1 VVAAGSL
8 AGTALIVAL
17 VFSLGGW
24 AYHHRG
30 WRLHDTRLRRAVEQ
44 HPSAGDITVALVAEP
59 GTRMLPTPVS
69 DADWREFAARWP
81 QAPLDLIR
89 DKRAKWPALR
99 VFAKEDVAYVLFFD
113 SEGRLQD
120 YALAAGGGP

>member
-1 VVAAGSL
+1 VAAGSL

-30 WRLHDTRLRRAVEQ
+30 WSLHDGRLRRAVEQ
-44 HPSAGDITVALVAEP
+44 HPAAADITVALMGEP

-69 DADWREFAARWP
+69 EADWRDFAARWP
-81 QAPLDLIR
+81 RAPLDLIR
-89 DKRAKWPALR
+89 AKRQKWPALR
-99 VFAKEDVAYVLFFD
+99 VFAKDDVAYVLFFD
-113 SEGRLQD
+113 AEGKLQD
-120 YALAAGGGP
+120 YALARERQ